1 MLLQH
6 YHFSWIAPIKSCSGR
21 IELQKYYNKNILQ
34 IQIIL
39 AGGGGEQLTNLS
51 DNLIYEYPMRK
62 SIQDVNLSSIMDTK
76 KISSYLFNSPPHHHC
91 YKINHG
97 KLTKP

>member
-76 KISSYLFNSPPHHHC
+76 KISSYFCLILLPITT
-91 YKINHG
+91 YKINYG